1 MVGAMFLAHLVG
13 DYILQWDKLASWKS
27 RALTGVLAHG
37 TVVFIVTWLFSL
49 PFDASWWRGVVFIGL
64 AHICID
70 ASQLYLKPPIP
81 ALARFLLD
89 QLAHFVVIVVALVAG
104 GFLNLTTISHDLS
117 GILHSERVIFY
128 LIGYAFVT
136 MPTWVIAKFIAY
148 GLVKGTA
155 PNFPEGSNKYIGIL
169 ERILI
174 TTFVALGQ
182 FVLVPLVA
190 VPRLIVEWPKVA
202 NNDRASVYV
211 VELLCGVTMAVGI
224 GLVLSSM

>member
-13 DYILQWDKLASWKS
+13 DYILQWDSLASWKS

-37 TVVFIVTWLFSL
+37 SVVFIVTWLFSL
-49 PFDASWWRGVVFIGL
+49 LYDADWWQGVLFIGV
-64 AHICID
+64 AHILID
-70 ASQLYLKPPIP
+70 ASQLYVKPPIP
-81 ALARFLLD
+81 PLMRFLLD
-89 QLAHFVVIVVALVAG
+89 QLAHFIVIVVALVGG
-104 GFLNLTTISHDLS
+104 GFLSLTTLLQDL
-117 GILHSERVIFY
+117 LYTLQSERVVYY
-128 LIGYAFVT
+128 LIGYAFIT
-136 MPTWVIAKFIAY
+136 MPAWIIAKFIAY

-190 VPRLIVEWPKVA
+190 APRLAMEWPKVSG
-202 NNDRASVYV
+202 NERASVYL
-211 VELLCGVTMAVGI
+211 VELLCGIAMAIGI
-224 GLVLSSM
+224 GLLLSRI